1 MIFDF
6 FQTAGDNLCYLVG
19 DQLSRSAI
27 LIDPVNPNACLSS
40 LERHKLKLIAII
52 NTHTHPDHTVGNNDV
67 IKETKA
73 PLAVHRSEA
82 DSVGA
87 NIKLEDNDTIEM
99 GALKAKILH
108 TPGHTVGSIC
118 ILVGSGDANGYLFT
132 GDTLFIAGCG
142 NTRFG
147 GDIKALF
154 NSLTKKLMTLPDRFI
169 VCPGH
174 DYAVRNL
181 QFSLSREPNNKFAEK
196 KLEEALAGAH
206 EGRTIFSTI
215 GEEKTY
221 NPFFRFRYDSII
233 KKLKLEFPDLA
244 EDDFQFFAKIRELRN
259 SW

>member
-1 MIFDF
+1 MIFEF

-19 DQLSRSAI
+19 DRPAGSAI
-27 LIDPVNPNACLSS
+27 LIDPVSPNACLSA
-40 LERHKLKLIAII
+40 LKAHNLKLIAII
-52 NTHTHPDHTVGNNDV
+52 NTHTHPDHTAGNNYV

-73 PLAVHRSEA
+73 PLAVHKSEA

-87 NIKLEDNDTIEM
+87 NVELEDGESVEM

-118 ILVGSGDANGYLFT
+118 VLVESVEDESYIFT
-132 GDTLFIAGCG
+132 GDTLFLAGCG

-147 GDIKALF
+147 GNIKALF
-154 NSLTKKLMTLPDRFI
+154 ESLTTKLMTLEDNII

-181 QFSLSREPNNKFAEK
+181 QFSLSRESDNKSAEK
-196 KLEEALAGAH
+196 KLEQALTLAH
-206 EGRTIFSTI
+206 EGKIIFSTI
-215 GEEKTY
+215 GEEKSY
-221 NPFFRFRYDSII
+221 NPFFRFRSQSII
-233 KKLKLEFPDLA
+233 AKLKTECPDLG
-244 EDDFQFFAKIRELRN
+244 EGDFQVFAKLRELRN